1 MENKKIN
8 FFKIEKSQ
16 EFLVSLL
23 SLILF
28 FLFVYGFYTNE
39 NSAGSGGYNG
49 DLNHI
54 WSNLTLLKE
63 SFLSNLNSSLYSDSR
78 PPLSY
83 LIHILFNPYINQIES
98 FRVTVFLISFV
109 VPFLLYFALK
119 ENYGHLEKKLLIL
132 IALIVTLS
140 PYFRTTAY
148 WGLGENYGFIFLL
161 ASFLQLKK
169 LKKSISFNTN
179 LQNYSQI
186 LFLCLFSSL
195 CIYFDQKLIF
205 VPIIILVE
213 ILRQNLNIKYKLSS
227 LIYFFIFAIPYLY
240 LISIWG
246 SVIPSDAS
254 SKRFVAEKISLFN
267 VGYCLTIIS
276 FYIVPLI
283 FMKEFNFL
291 QFKEKILNKRFA
303 YLFGISFLYFLSIF
317 LFNDFGNLPDVG
329 KGYVHKLLLILNL
342 NEFISSFLTILSFL
356 MSVIIL
362 YLYFDKIDDF
372 FLIIYFLVL
381 SLFVWP
387 FYQEYLDPLIF
398 LLVFSFFKTKIFLN
412 YKRVYFLILYYST
425 FLFTSNLYY
434 QSIL

>member
-8 FFKIEKSQ
+8 FVKINKSQ

-28 FLFVYGFYTNE
+28 FLFIYGFYTNE

-49 DLNHI
+49 DFNHI
-54 WSNLTLLKE
+54 WSNLSLLKE
-63 SFLSNLNSSLYSDSR
+63 NILSNLNSSLYSDSR

-109 VPFLLYFALK
+109 VPFLLYFSLK
-119 ENYGHLEKKLLIL
+119 EVHGHLGKNLLIL
-132 IALIVTLS
+132 TALIVTLS
-140 PYFRTTAY
+140 PYFRTSAY

-169 LKKSISFNTN
+169 FKKSINFNTN

-213 ILRQNLNIKYKLSS
+213 ILRQNLSIKFKISS
-227 LIYFFIFAIPYLY
+227 FIYFFIFAIPYLY
-240 LISIWG
+240 LIYIWG
-246 SVIPSDAS
+246 SLIPSDAS
-254 SKRFVAEKISLFN
+254 AKRFVTEKINLFN

-276 FYIVPLI
+276 FYIAPLI
-283 FMKEFNFL
+283 FLKEINL
-291 QFKEKILNKRFA
+291 SQFKEKVLNKRFA
-303 YLFGISFLYFLSIF
+303 YLFGISFLYFSLIF
-317 LFNDFGNLPDVG
+317 LFNDFRNLPDVG
-329 KGYVHKLLLILNL
+329 QGYVHKLLLILNL
-342 NEFISSFLTILSFL
+342 NEFISTSLTILSFL
-356 MSVIIL
+356 TSVIIL
-362 YLYFDKIDDF
+362 YLYIDEVDDF
-372 FLIIYFLVL
+372 LLIIYFLVL

-412 YKRVYFLILYYST
+412 YKRVYFLILYYSI
-425 FLFTSNLYY
+425 FLFASNLYY
-434 QSIL
+434 RSIL

>member
-1 MENKKIN
+1 
-8 FFKIEKSQ
+8 
-16 EFLVSLL
+16 
-23 SLILF
+23 
-28 FLFVYGFYTNE
+28 
-39 NSAGSGGYNG
+39 
-49 DLNHI
+49 
-54 WSNLTLLKE
+54 
-63 SFLSNLNSSLYSDSR
+63 
-78 PPLSY
+78 
-83 LIHILFNPYINQIES
+83 
-98 FRVTVFLISFV
+98 
-109 VPFLLYFALK
+109 
-119 ENYGHLEKKLLIL
+119 
-132 IALIVTLS
+132 
-140 PYFRTTAY
+140 
-148 WGLGENYGFIFLL
+148 
-161 ASFLQLKK
+161 
-169 LKKSISFNTN
+169 
-179 LQNYSQI
+179 
-186 LFLCLFSSL
+186 
-195 CIYFDQKLIF
+195 
-205 VPIIILVE
+205 
-213 ILRQNLNIKYKLSS
+213 
-227 LIYFFIFAIPYLY
+227 
-240 LISIWG
+240 
-246 SVIPSDAS
+246 
-254 SKRFVAEKISLFN
+254 
-267 VGYCLTIIS
+267 
-276 FYIVPLI
+276 
-283 FMKEFNFL
+283 MKEFNFS